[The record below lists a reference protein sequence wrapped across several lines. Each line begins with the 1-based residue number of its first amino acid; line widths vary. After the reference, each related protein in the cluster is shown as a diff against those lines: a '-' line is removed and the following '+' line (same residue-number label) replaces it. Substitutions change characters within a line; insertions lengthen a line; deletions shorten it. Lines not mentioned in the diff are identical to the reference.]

1 MKFAKLRFDAFAKA
15 AAAGVITG
23 AIALQPMPAVAGN
36 GSSTVVENSAIW
48 AAVTGDSGGTPTPGT
63 AVENFGI
70 RLGTLFTG
78 PRTQSVSRSGAYA
91 AVFDWFVYQGNSLA
105 GAYTPQGG
113 VTIVPNPPQD
123 PAVSATITGN
133 PMTIAGLTVT
143 GQLYFSSRNAVA
155 RSVLLLTN
163 PTGAPI
169 TVNVANLNAVN
180 GADVVEAQSGSGN
193 WVVLDTPSLEG
204 PNQPV
209 ATRRARR
216 NAARG
221 VQQACATPVPPGF
234 PCPGGAAATT
244 FVSGGVNAPV
254 PAPATVL
261 TPINGEFEFQ
271 WNYAGGNGITVP
283 AGQTVALMVFTQ
295 MSATTAAATAAA
307 QSSFSN
313 LGTLQSAGYVD
324 SLPRVNGQP
333 LQASQILNWSG
344 SLAPTTVPTLS
355 QWNLAGLAGLLGL
368 AGLGAAG
375 AFRRRFSA
383 TETR

>member
-23 AIALQPMPAVAGN
+23 AVALQPMPAVAGN
-36 GSSTVVENSAIW
+36 GSSTVVENSAVW
-48 AAVTGDSGGTPTPGT
+48 AAVTGHSGGTPTPGT
-63 AVENFGI
+63 TAENFGI
-70 RLGTLFTG
+70 RLGTLYTG
-78 PRTQSVSRSGAYA
+78 PTTQSVSRSGAYA

-133 PMTIAGLTVT
+133 PMTIAGLSVS

-169 TVNVANLNAVN
+169 TVNVANLNAIS
-180 GADVVEAQSGSGN
+180 GADTVEAASDSGN
-193 WVVLDTPSLEG
+193 WVVVDRPSLEG
-204 PNQPV
+204 PNRPV
-209 ATRRARR
+209 VASRARR
-216 NAARG
+216 KAARA

-261 TPINGEFEFQ
+261 TPINDESEFQ
-271 WNYAGGNGITVP
+271 WNYNGITVP

-295 MSATTAAATAAA
+295 MSTTTAAATTSA
-307 QSSFSN
+307 QSSFAN

-324 SLPRVNGQP
+324 SLPLVNGEP

-344 SLAPTTVPTLS
+344 SLVLTPVPTLS

-375 AFRRRFSA
+375 AFQRRSSA
-383 TETR
+383 KDTP